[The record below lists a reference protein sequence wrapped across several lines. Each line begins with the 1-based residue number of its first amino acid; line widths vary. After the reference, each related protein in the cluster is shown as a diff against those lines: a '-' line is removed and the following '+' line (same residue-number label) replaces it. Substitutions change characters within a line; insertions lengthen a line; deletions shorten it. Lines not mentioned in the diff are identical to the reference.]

1 MLGIAELLTL
11 FALTS
16 VAIVARPGGI
26 GPGWWALG
34 AAVLA
39 VVTGL
44 VSPAS
49 ALAGL
54 GETTDALLF
63 FGGLVML
70 TAALERAGMADMAT
84 STVLRWARG
93 RPRRVLAGSL
103 LLTAAVTALFSNDAA
118 ALLVAPRLASLAR
131 GRGVS
136 PVPLLLGTAL
146 VANAASLILP
156 VSNPVNLIV
165 LERDHLPLLSYL
177 EVASPAAL
185 AAALV
190 AGLAVYML
198 LRHRLPATIAAPP
211 APPAPPR
218 FNGRLQLALAAVLA
232 ALLAADLLAA
242 ALGAAIGP
250 PTAIGGLVAVV
261 TLAVFDRGRARDAA
275 RGARWGLLPLVA
287 GLAIL
292 AGGLEHS
299 GTLAGLTANL
309 LGAGSGPLP
318 MVKVGAATAVISAA
332 ANNLPATFLVS
343 SGLQAA
349 GHLGA
354 LGLPVI
360 AGADLGANLA
370 PAGSLSTVI
379 ILGHRGN
386 DRGWSP
392 PWAHFSRLGWI
403 VGPAGLV
410 ASLGLLGLGR

>member
-1 MLGIAELLTL
+1 MVMLGMAALLTL
-11 FALTS
+11 FTLTS
-16 VAIVARPGGI
+16 VAIVTRPRGI
-26 GPGWWALG
+26 GPGWWAVG
-34 AAVLA
+34 AAALA
-39 VVTGL
+39 IATGL

-63 FGGLVML
+63 FAGLISL
-70 TAALERAGMADMAT
+70 TAALDRAGMAELAT
-84 STVLRWARG
+84 STMLRWARG
-93 RPRRVLAGSL
+93 RPRRVLAGAL
-103 LLTAAVTALFSNDAA
+103 VLTASVTALFSNDAA
-118 ALLVAPRLASLAR
+118 ALLVAPGLADLAR
-131 GRGVS
+131 RRGIS

-165 LERDHLPLLSYL
+165 LERDHVPLLTYL
-177 EVASPAAL
+177 EVVSPAAL

-190 AGLAVYML
+190 AGWAVFML

-211 APPAPPR
+211 APPR
-218 FNGRLQLALAAVLA
+218 FNGRLQLALTAVLA

-242 ALGAAIGP
+242 ALGAPIGP
-250 PTAIGGLVAVV
+250 PTALGGMVALV

-275 RGARWGLLPLVA
+275 HGARWGLLPLVA

-309 LGAGSGPLP
+309 LGSGSGPLP
-318 MVKVGAATAVISAA
+318 MAKVGAATAVISAA

-343 SGLQAA
+343 SGLQAG

-370 PAGSLSTVI
+370 PAGSLSTLI
-379 ILGHRGN
+379 ILGNRGE
-386 DRGWSP
+386 DCAWSP